1 MKPCTKI
8 KHLTRKAA
16 EKAAHRMFEST
27 GSKCLV
33 YKCEKCH
40 GWHIGRPSM
49 YKNPD
54 LYNQNVN
61 KLFENIGVKNG
72 KRP

>member
-1 MKPCTKI
+1 MKTCTKV

-16 EKAAHRMFEST
+16 QIAANKMYERT
-27 GSKCLV
+27 GSVCTV

-40 GWHIGRPSM
+40 RWHIGRPSM

-54 LYNQNVN
+54 IYNQNVN
-61 KLFENIGVKNG
+61 KLFERAGANK
-72 KRP
+72 

>member
-1 MKPCTKI
+1 MKPCTKV
-8 KHLTRKAA
+8 KHHTRKAA
-16 EKAAHRMFEST
+16 EMAAHRMYETS
-27 GSKCLV
+27 GSVCLA
-33 YKCEKCH
+33 YKCPKCH

-61 KLFENIGVKNG
+61 KLFERIGVN
-72 KRP
+72 R

>member
-1 MKPCTKI
+1 MKPCTKV
-8 KHLTRKAA
+8 KHLNRKAA

-33 YKCEKCH
+33 YKCPKCH
-40 GWHIGRPSM
+40 HWHIGRPSM

-61 KLFENIGVKNG
+61 KLFERTGVN
-72 KRP
+72 R